1 MFHSSSNEEGKY
13 KFCFNIR
20 VKRFDW
26 KSKTTLNLVLKM
38 INNYADS
45 LDAT

>member
-1 MFHSSSNEEGKY
+1 MRKENTQKY

-20 VKRFDW
+20 VKGFEW
-26 KSKTTLNLVLKM
+26 KSKNTLNLVLKM